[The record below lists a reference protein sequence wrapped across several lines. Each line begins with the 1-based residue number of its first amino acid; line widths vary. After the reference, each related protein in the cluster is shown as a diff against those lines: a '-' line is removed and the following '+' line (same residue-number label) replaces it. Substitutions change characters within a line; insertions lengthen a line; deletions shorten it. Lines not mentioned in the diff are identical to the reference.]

1 MADGGATSF
10 IMLVTA
16 LLVAGSVSTF
26 LIAEW
31 GDVARSMEM
40 ERRAQAID
48 AETDVSLAGD
58 PGHVR
63 YSLTGQIQFYLM
75 NSGTSVLDDSTLVLL
90 VDGVQQ
96 SANVTTTV
104 MNGGDWSAG
113 ELLQVQVV
121 DNTLTYANNTEV
133 MLTVVVS
140 SEFVSNVRGTDI
152 LDAEVRLVV

>member
-75 NSGTSVLDDSTLVLL
+75 NSGTAVLDDSTLVVL

-104 MNGGDWSAG
+104 LNGGDWSAG

-121 DNTLTYANNTEV
+121 DNTLTYTNNTEV
-133 MLTVVVS
+133 ILTVVVS
-140 SEFVSNVRGTDI
+140 SEFVSNVRGTDT

>member
-1 MADGGATSF
+1 MADVGATSF

-31 GDVARSMEM
+31 GDVARSMEV

-58 PGHVR
+58 PGNVR

-75 NSGTSVLDDSTLVLL
+75 NSGNAVLDESTMVVLI
-90 VDGVQQ
+90 DGVQQ
-96 SANVTTTV
+96 TSNVTTTV
-104 MNGGDWSAG
+104 LNGGDWSSG
-113 ELLQVQVV
+113 EVAQVQIS
-121 DNTLTYANNTEV
+121 DNTLTYTNNSEV
-133 MLTVVVS
+133 VVTVVVS
-140 SEFVSNVRGTDI
+140 SEVVNNVRGTDT

>member
-75 NSGTSVLDDSTLVLL
+75 NSGTSVLDDSTLVVL

-121 DNTLTYANNTEV
+121 DNTLTYTNNTEV
-133 MLTVVVS
+133 TLTVV
-140 SEFVSNVRGTDI
+140 
-152 LDAEVRLVV
+152 

>member
-63 YSLTGQIQFYLM
+63 YSLTGQFQFYLM
-75 NSGTSVLDDSTLVLL
+75 NSGTSVLNDSTLVVL

-96 SANVTTTV
+96 TANVTTTV

-121 DNTLTYANNTEV
+121 DNTLTYTNNSEV

-140 SEFVSNVRGTDI
+140 SEFVSNVRGTDTM
-152 LDAEVRLVV
+152 DAEVRLVV

>member
-63 YSLTGQIQFYLM
+63 YSLTGQFQFYLM
-75 NSGTSVLDDSTLVLL
+75 NSGTSVLDDSTLVVL

-121 DNTLTYANNTEV
+121 DNTLTYTNNSEV

-140 SEFVSNVRGTDI
+140 SEVVSNVRGTDTM
-152 LDAEVRLVV
+152 DAEVRLVV

>member
-75 NSGTSVLDDSTLVLL
+75 NSGTSVLDDSTLVVL

-96 SANVTTTV
+96 SANLTTTV
-104 MNGGDWSAG
+104 LNGGDWSAG
-113 ELLQVQVV
+113 ELLQVEVV

-133 MLTVVVS
+133 VLTVVVS
-140 SEFVSNVRGTDI
+140 SEFVSNVRGTDT

>member
-75 NSGTSVLDDSTLVLL
+75 NSGTSVLDDSTLVVL

-96 SANVTTTV
+96 TAKVTTTV

-121 DNTLTYANNTEV
+121 DNTLTYTNNTEV
-133 MLTVVVS
+133 LLTVVVS
-140 SEFVSNVRGTDI
+140 SEFVSNVRGTDT

>member
-1 MADGGATSF
+1 
-10 IMLVTA
+10 
-16 LLVAGSVSTF
+16 
-26 LIAEW
+26 
-31 GDVARSMEM
+31 MEM

-63 YSLTGQIQFYLM
+63 YSLTGQFQFYLM
-75 NSGTSVLDDSTLVLL
+75 NSGTSVLNDSTLVVL

-96 SANVTTTV
+96 TANVTTTV

-121 DNTLTYANNTEV
+121 DNTLTYTNNSEV

-140 SEFVSNVRGTDI
+140 SEFVSNVRGTDTM
-152 LDAEVRLVV
+152 DAEVRLVV

>member
-75 NSGTSVLDDSTLVLL
+75 NSGTSVLDDGALVVL

-121 DNTLTYANNTEV
+121 DNTLTYTNNSEV

-140 SEFVSNVRGTDI
+140 SEVVSNVRGTDTM
-152 LDAEVRLVV
+152 DAEVRLVV

>member
-1 MADGGATSF
+1 
-10 IMLVTA
+10 
-16 LLVAGSVSTF
+16 AGSVSTF

-75 NSGTSVLDDSTLVLL
+75 NSGTSVLDDSTLVVL

-121 DNTLTYANNTEV
+121 DNTLTYTNNTEV
-133 MLTVVVS
+133 VLTVVVS
-140 SEFVSNVRGTDI
+140 SEFVSNVRGTDT

>member
-31 GDVARSMEM
+31 GEVARSMEM

-63 YSLTGQIQFYLM
+63 YSVTGQIQFYLM
-75 NSGTSVLDDSTLVLL
+75 NSGTSVLDDSTLVVL

-104 MNGGDWSAG
+104 MSGGDWSAG

-121 DNTLTYANNTEV
+121 DNTLTYTNNTEV
-133 MLTVVVS
+133 VLTVVVS
-140 SEFVSNVRGTDI
+140 SEFVSNVRGTDT

>member
-63 YSLTGQIQFYLM
+63 YSLTGQIQFYLI

-121 DNTLTYANNTEV
+121 DNTLTYTNNTEV
-133 MLTVVVS
+133 VLTVVVS
-140 SEFVSNVRGTDI
+140 SEFVSNVRGTDT

>member
-140 SEFVSNVRGTDI
+140 SEFVSNVRGTDT